1 MSWRA
6 EPGGPDAYSCSML
19 RAHGAMK
26 KERHVCARRR
36 VGEAA
41 GPKGRARRQKACRS
55 NESVIAAEL
64 LMNHAG

>member
-1 MSWRA
+1 
-6 EPGGPDAYSCSML
+6 
-19 RAHGAMK
+19 MK